1 MGNPVSQSPNLLISL
16 NMNLLL
22 DEQIEFFSEKL
33 IDLEHRQETLGGL
46 SFHECTFK
54 GCDFT
59 ETNFSHCT
67 FIDCEFISCE
77 LSLITVEG
85 CRFNGVQF
93 RETKLMGINWSK
105 AAMVK
110 RVDFFDCNISYSTFM
125 ELDLTR
131 SQITNCHAKETYF
144 AETNLT
150 KANFAQTDFV
160 DSKFSHTDLTR
171 ADFTG
176 AKNYFIVYSQNTLNK
191 TKFSM
196 PEALSLLHGLDIVLD
211 DPHSE

>member
-1 MGNPVSQSPNLLISL
+1 MTDKLSG
-16 NMNLLL
+16 
-22 DEQIEFFSEKL
+22 EQFEFFGEKL
-33 IDLEHRQETLGGL
+33 TDLTHRQETLAGL
-46 SFHECTFK
+46 SFHECTFVDCK
-54 GCDFT
+54 FT
-59 ETNFSHCT
+59 EVSFSHCT
-67 FIDCEFISCE
+67 FIDCEFESCD

-93 RETKLMGINWSK
+93 RETQLMGINWSK
-105 AAMVK
+105 VAMLQ
-110 RVDFFDCNISYSTFM
+110 RIDFFDCNISYSTFM

-131 SQITNCHAKETYF
+131 SQITNCQAKEAYF

-150 KANFAQTDFV
+150 KANLTQTDFV
-160 DSKFSHTDLTR
+160 DSKFFHTNLTR

-176 AKNYFIVYSQNTLNK
+176 AKNYFIVYSQNTVKK